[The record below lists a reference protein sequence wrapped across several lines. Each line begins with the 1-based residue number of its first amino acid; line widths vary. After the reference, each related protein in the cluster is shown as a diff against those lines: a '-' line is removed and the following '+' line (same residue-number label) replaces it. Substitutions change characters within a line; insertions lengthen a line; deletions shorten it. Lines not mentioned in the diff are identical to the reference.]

1 MKLYSKL
8 GPQTVSNE
16 EVVGSPFTTGDDD
29 SIVVPDEFG
38 AFLHATHVGGKPVWE
53 DDRERQIRLVGEE
66 ATRRADP
73 ATLLAAVE
81 KLQSSIKATD
91 GPVSSADLIALSE
104 QRKAA
109 AAAQD
114 AADADA
120 IEAALLDEAEASA
133 KAADVAAAAKK
144 EAADKEAADVAAG
157 LATVAAAGK
166 SGKDGIEV
174 IRTAAKTAD
183 SAPAADLT
191 TLTKPELQ
199 DLAVAAGVD
208 KRQNKDELIAALT
221 PAVPTE

>member
-16 EVVGSPFTTGDDD
+16 EVVGSPFETGVND

-38 AFLHATHVGGKPVWE
+38 AFLHATHVGGKPIWE
-53 DDRERQIRLVGEE
+53 NDRERQIRLVGEE

-81 KLQSSIKATD
+81 KLQSSIKPTD
-91 GPVSSADLIALSE
+91 APVTSADLIALSE
-104 QRKAA
+104 ARKAA

-120 IEAALLDEAEASA
+120 IEAVLLDEAEASA
-133 KAADVAAAAKK
+133 KAADVAA
-144 EAADKEAADVAAG
+144 AADKEAADVAAG

-166 SGKDGIEV
+166 SGEDGIEV

-183 SAPAADLT
+183 PAPAADLT
-191 TLTKPELQ
+191 ALTKPELQ

>member
-16 EVVGSPFTTGDDD
+16 EVVGSPFETDKDDA
-29 SIVVPDEFG
+29 IVVPDEFG
-38 AFLHATHVGGKPVWE
+38 AFLHATHVSGKAVWE

-81 KLQSSIKATD
+81 KLQSSIKPTD
-91 GPVSSADLIALSE
+91 GPITSADLIALSE
-104 QRKAA
+104 ARKAA

-114 AADADA
+114 TADAAA
-120 IEAALLDEAEASA
+120 IEAALLDEAKASA
-133 KAADVAAAAKK
+133 ETAD
-144 EAADKEAADVAAG
+144 
-157 LATVAAAGK
+157 LA
-166 SGKDGIEV
+166 
-174 IRTAAKTAD
+174 AAKTAEEEKAKLAD
-183 SAPAADLT
+183 APPVDAPPVVAVDAAPAVDLST
-191 TLTKPELQ
+191 MTKPQLQ

-221 PAVPTE
+221 PAAPTE